1 MDLGI
6 LADNEGIN
14 PKGLGIL
21 QAGLGMLAAGG
32 PSRMPVSLGQA
43 VGQAGQQGMN
53 AYQQA
58 IVQQRQ
64 LQQLAMQKALQDAQ
78 IKKYTADAAKD
89 EQETETRKAE
99 AAYFAR
105 PEVQSLLKE
114 GRFNEVLSGLP
125 RMSAANLASLVSV
138 AQRAQGRFAPA
149 GNGILNTATGEV
161 LPNLEAKDTKP
172 LIEPRF
178 PVGDDKIQ
186 PHISTDNGKTWVPVP
201 GSKPMAAFARQVGPS
216 VTVASPV
223 TPVTIQDPNNPNE
236 TVVIDGRTRQVLG
249 KGPKLTETGRDNQKL
264 SMATKQDQANAV
276 KALKAAGYDPLTG
289 KDKISELIEQSTS
302 GFAQRIGAEGLAAV
316 NVATPGRKA
325 LNTVQS
331 AANTIVMDMMGGKLG
346 AGISNADREFIVSQ
360 LGDVGNANKTS
371 EERLAAWN
379 YAKNRMIEVGLLPQR
394 GATQTTPTVPEPKKL
409 SSADQQALDW
419 ANMNPKDPRAKTIK
433 ERLGR

>member
-6 LADNEGIN
+6 LADNESIN

-78 IKKYTADAAKD
+78 IKRFTADAEKD
-89 EQETETRKAE
+89 QAAIRSQQLEREFYSNPEIRQLLSEGKLDQVIARHPNPSQQTLMGLAE
-99 AAYFAR
+99 LKNKGAQSIGSGGLRLPDGTVIPPAPR
-105 PEVQSLLKE
+105 PNTDPKDKWGEPYV
-114 GRFNEVLSGLP
+114 G
-125 RMSAANLASLVSV
+125 AN
-138 AQRAQGRFAPA
+138 
-149 GNGILNTATGEV
+149 GEV
-161 LPNLEAKDTKP
+161 LQKNET
-172 LIEPRF
+172 
-178 PVGDDKIQ
+178 
-186 PHISTDNGKTWVPVP
+186 NGQI
-201 GSKPMAAFARQVGPS
+201 RQV
-216 VTVASPV
+216 VTRPPQTHITQPAPV
-223 TPVTIQDPNNPNE
+223 TPVTIQDPNDPNA

-302 GFAQRIGAEGLAAV
+302 GFAQRIGAEGLAAF

-379 YAKNRMIEVGLLPQR
+379 YAKNRMIEVGLLPKGGQVTN
-394 GATQTTPTVPEPKKL
+394 APSTPNAPKP
-409 SSADQQALDW
+409 SGGWSV
-419 ANMNPKDPRAKTIK
+419 
-433 ERLGR
+433 ER